1 VLLLDYS
8 FGLVF
13 GLSHLFY
20 LLFRRGFVVFG
31 QVTTRR
37 TLWIALSG
45 IYGVMVAFGPTFL
58 GEVGLGSGGAGAQHA
73 NCPFGWTH
81 ADNSCF
87 K

>member
-1 VLLLDYS
+1 M
-8 FGLVF
+8 
-13 GLSHLFY
+13 
-20 LLFRRGFVVFG
+20 FG

-58 GEVGLGSGGAGAQHA
+58 GEVGVGAANGASGQHA
-73 NCPFGWTH
+73 ACPFGWTY